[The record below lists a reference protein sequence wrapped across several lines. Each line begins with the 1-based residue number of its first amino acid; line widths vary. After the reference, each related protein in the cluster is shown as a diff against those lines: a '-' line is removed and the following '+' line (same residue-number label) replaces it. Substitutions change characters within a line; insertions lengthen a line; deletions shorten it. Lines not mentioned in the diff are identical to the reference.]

1 MAQNETASESVEIVA
16 GSAVAATEAPT
27 PSPVSVPEAPTSAP
41 VAPPVGSVVE
51 SPPELKWELNADTGV
66 FFGEL
71 EMGVVVMENF
81 WGKTTTR
88 GFNGQVCGCV
98 L

>member
-1 MAQNETASESVEIVA
+1 MEIVA
-16 GSAVAATEAPT
+16 GNAVAATEAPT
-27 PSPVSVPEAPTSAP
+27 PSPVSVPTMPTSAP

-51 SPPELKWELNADTGV
+51 SPPELEWEVNEDTGV

-71 EMGVVVMENF
+71 ELGVVTVENF

-88 GFNGQVCGCV
+88 GFNGQVCGLV